1 MREQI
6 YHSIS
11 DPKATNHG
19 EARDF
24 SRRGGI
30 TSSSSIRAK
39 GTGSAYNN
47 KAPIVPIVGPPIPL
61 ALLPPPSTWPLF
73 SAVPAI
79 NGRIMARN
87 INGSGKQC

>member
-1 MREQI
+1 M
-6 YHSIS
+6 YHLIS
-11 DPKATNHG
+11 DPKDGNHG
-19 EARDF
+19 EVRGF
-24 SRRGGI
+24 SRRGDI
-30 TSSSSIRAK
+30 NSSSSIRAK

-47 KAPIVPIVGPPIPL
+47 KTPIVPIVGPPIPL

-87 INGSGKQC
+87 INGSGRQY